1 MKRTI
6 FIILLSVIIIL
17 QLLKI
22 TWFNTTLFTSTQPSD
37 IEYNSFDP
45 YILSIIKQQQTLTS
59 KHIIFV
65 GKEPGP
71 TYGHTLNFPT
81 SIIVS
86 DMEIQELQVQWTQ
99 EGIQLETYYGTKLF
113 IPKKNFTGGR

>member
-6 FIILLSVIIIL
+6 FIILLSTIIIL

-22 TWFNTTLFTSTQPSD
+22 TWTNTTLFTSTQPSH
-37 IEYNSFDP
+37 IKYNSFEP
-45 YILSIIKQQQTLTS
+45 YMLSIIKQQQTLTS
-59 KHIIFV
+59 KHIIFI
-65 GKEPGP
+65 GKEPDP

-99 EGIQLETYYGTKLF
+99 EGIQIETYYGTKLF

>member
-1 MKRTI
+1 MKRMI
-6 FIILLSVIIIL
+6 IIILLSTVIIL

-22 TWFNTTLFTSTQPSD
+22 TWTNTTLFTSTQPSG
-37 IEYNSFDP
+37 IKYNSHDP

-65 GKEPGP
+65 GKEPDP

-86 DMEIQELQVQWTQ
+86 DKEIEDLQVQWTP

>member
-1 MKRTI
+1 M
-6 FIILLSVIIIL
+6 LLLAGVIIV

-22 TWFNTTLFTSTQPSD
+22 TWSNTILFTSTQPSS
-37 IEYNSFDP
+37 IEYNSYEP
-45 YILSIIKQQQTLTS
+45 YILSILKQQQTLTS

-65 GKEPGP
+65 GKEPDP

-81 SIIVS
+81 TIIVS
-86 DMEIQELQVQWTQ
+86 DSEIQNLQVQWTA

-113 IPKKNFTGGR
+113 IPKKNFIGGR

>member
-6 FIILLSVIIIL
+6 LIIILVTIIIL

-22 TWFNTTLFTSTQPSD
+22 TWSNTPLFTSIQPPG
-37 IEYNSFDP
+37 INYNSFDP
-45 YILSIIKQQQTLTS
+45 YNLSVIKQQQTLTA
-59 KHIIFV
+59 KYIIFI
-65 GKEPGP
+65 GKEPDP

-86 DMEIQELQVQWTQ
+86 DSEIENLQVQWTP
-99 EGIQLETYYGTKLF
+99 EGIQIETYYGTKLF
-113 IPKKNFTGGR
+113 IPKKNFVGGR

>member
-1 MKRTI
+1 MKRMI
-6 FIILLSVIIIL
+6 IIILLSTVIIL

-22 TWFNTTLFTSTQPSD
+22 TWTNTTLFTSTQPSG
-37 IEYNSFDP
+37 IKYNSHDP

-65 GKEPGP
+65 GKEPDP

-81 SIIVS
+81 TIIVS
-86 DMEIQELQVQWTQ
+86 DSEIQNLQVQWTA

-113 IPKKNFTGGR
+113 IPKKNFIGGR